1 VIALLLTSALAGVPF
16 DLSTTAAETVMPGD
30 APAITNAGNDVVVV
44 WRDHR
49 KDALRGTVERAVI
62 DQPELWWNRVSPSG
76 VPQTRAGWPGCVTDA
91 GFSFAVTARP
101 STGMAYA
108 GWIEAGA
115 TNSRINL
122 ALLGTD
128 GGASCVGVGAPI
140 QGNGTSELA
149 LRWLGSSV
157 LMAWRADSSNSRHR
171 WCSAAGACLMNV
183 GTLTGSAGEGSFGVG
198 VAASAATL
206 VAVNGTTRTTLSLPE
221 NVISAGLASSP
232 DPSSSVVVD
241 SFAQVFA
248 FKGTGGWELEGPF
261 GRQPLMTARPIA
273 LVSTQ
278 GGTAIVV
285 LQSATATAMAIFPD
299 GGLVQSVSFGLAADV
314 ALTREEQAARLAS
327 SHNGAV
333 WTRVVEPNAS
343 TVNVG
348 LPRAVAVAPPPQRNP
363 SLGWVRD
370 RWVVI
375 SEELG
380 DAGWT
385 ARLTPFFAD
394 AGLLQPQTEL
404 FAPTLATGAGA
415 PVLVT
420 GTDGGAFVRLETRN
434 DTTTRTL
441 LVDGGAY
448 ALGATLF
455 ASPPVDYGTVTHANV
470 VHWSPNSMH
479 TSLGASSFALGQLAA
494 ASAVVSDGV
503 WIPFR
508 SAMGEVG
515 LAFLGDQSTTATVR
529 PLTLGPAEPSAPIS
543 IASTF
548 DGRGWVLLVSWLTD
562 TKLEL
567 QTMAADG
574 GLLTRSFQMVSGG
587 PNRGLA
593 STGWSGDF
601 AVVTTIGGD
610 VTVWRVDAS
619 ADVQGALL
627 AVNPSGDQAGD
638 PAIAS
643 APSGQLAVAWP
654 AYDPVVRSVVT
665 RVTLIDRRAPD
676 AGPSVDAG
684 VTDGGASRDAGSST
698 DGGPATDGGHDPD
711 AGSVPDAGA
720 APDAGEA
727 DAGAANDAGRPN
739 DAGSDVDAGLP
750 ADAGSGDAGA
760 PSDGGSEGPGSLVF
774 VPVCGCAG
782 APSATSLIGVAL
794 LLVVASRRRLKKP

>member
-1 VIALLLTSALAGVPF
+1 
-16 DLSTTAAETVMPGD
+16 MPGD
-30 APAITNAGNDVVVV
+30 APAVANTNAHVVVV
-44 WRDHR
+44 WRDRR
-49 KDALRGTVERAVI
+49 KDALRGTVERAVV
-62 DQPELWWNRVSPSG
+62 DQPELWWNRVLPSG
-76 VPQTRAGWPGCVTDA
+76 LPQARAGWPGCVTEA
-91 GFSFAVTARP
+91 GFSLAVTATP
-101 STGMAYA
+101 STGRAYA
-108 GWIEAGA
+108 GWIEGGAGNA
-115 TNSRINL
+115 RINL
-122 ALLGTD
+122 ALLDTD
-128 GGASCVGVGAPI
+128 GGASCVGARFPTSS
-140 QGNGTSELA
+140 NDASELT
-149 LRWLGSSV
+149 LGWLGSSV
-157 LMAWRADSSNSRHR
+157 LTAWRSSFSARYG
-171 WCSAAGACLMNV
+171 WCSSAGVCAANAD
-183 GTLTGSAGEGSFGVG
+183 TLPGSAGEGSFGAGVG
-198 VAASAATL
+198 ASAATL
-206 VAVNGTTRTTLSLPE
+206 VAVSGGTRTTSFLVENAASGSLM
-221 NVISAGLASSP
+221 LTP
-232 DPSSSVVVD
+232 DTSTSVVVD
-241 SFAQVFA
+241 SFAQA
-248 FKGTGGWELEGPF
+248 IALKTPAGAWELEGPF
-261 GRQPLMTARPIA
+261 GTLPAMTARPLA

-278 GGTAIVV
+278 GGTTLVV
-285 LQSATATAMAIFPD
+285 VESATAAGLAVFPD
-299 GGLVQSVSFGLAADV
+299 GGRVTSAIFGAAADV
-314 ALTREEQAARLAS
+314 ALTREGPAARLALVD
-327 SHNGAV
+327 NGAV
-333 WTRVVEPNAS
+333 WTRFVEPNANAL
-343 TVNVG
+343 NVG
-348 LPRAVAVAPPPQRNP
+348 PAHAVAIAPPLQRNP

-420 GTDGGAFVRLETRN
+420 GTDGGAFVRLKTRN
-434 DTTTRTL
+434 DTTTHTL

-479 TSLGASSFALGQLAA
+479 TSMGASSFALGQLAA

-610 VTVWRVDAS
+610 VTVWRVGAS

-698 DGGPATDGGHDPD
+698 DGGPAMDGGHDPD

-720 APDAGEA
+720 APDAGDA

-739 DAGSDVDAGLP
+739 DAGADVDAGLP